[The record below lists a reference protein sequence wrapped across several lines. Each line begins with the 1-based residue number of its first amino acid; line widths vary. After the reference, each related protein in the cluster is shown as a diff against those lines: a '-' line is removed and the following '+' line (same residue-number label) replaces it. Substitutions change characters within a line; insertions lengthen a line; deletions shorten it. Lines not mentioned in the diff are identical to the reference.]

1 VNWLDKQASF
11 LAKRFLPLRRAEG
24 ISSPVAFFLRFSG
37 PHDHRINQ
45 EGKKKGTNHESI
57 DSAQKTTPIFPVAFA
72 LACFALSPAARA
84 VVPAPDGGYP
94 NGNTAEG
101 DFALDS
107 VTTGS
112 FNTALG
118 NVALFSNTDGEQNT
132 ATGAGALF
140 TNTLGNRNTANGL
153 VALFSNTEG
162 GDNTA
167 VGWAALFSNTIGVQ
181 NTANG
186 TQALA
191 LNTTGSHN
199 TATGFH
205 ALFQQH
211 EC

>member
-1 VNWLDKQASF
+1 
-11 LAKRFLPLRRAEG
+11 
-24 ISSPVAFFLRFSG
+24 VAFFLRFSG
-37 PHDHRINQ
+37 PTITESTKRGRRKINMNPSIQ
-45 EGKKKGTNHESI
+45 SKMTVPTITNSI
-57 DSAQKTTPIFPVAFA
+57 SRSPLRRVFLLIPLTLALFA
-72 LACFALSPAARA
+72 LAPASRA